1 MISMDVKGVTWVGG
15 VYQKFE
21 TMCLEVEEDMYQD
34 TVKFVENQVQT
45 VGASVKKFYAEV
57 MQDLVCHSSVD
68 PEIIPAFGDLV
79 ENNFHVDNSKK
90 SKVSKKGEP
99 VKVDVEKLSGDSE
112 VIAAMN
118 MDMDHKSLFHGQHM
132 DEYRMLSSGNCA
144 GGACSDVY
152 LRQDYD
158 GSNFNNSNSVV
169 KENPIKE
176 NLPGAITPV
185 ESDLGRPS
193 SSCCV
198 NLNDTYEVSSERR
211 HTAITPSITE
221 GMTCKST
228 RESCVIAN
236 ASQCTADVSVD
247 SRTSNMIV
255 LDKLEAKEWN
265 EIPDSSFGGSSVE
278 SNGSSPSG
286 QVHSE
291 KYAAKEI
298 SASHPGGLHDSN
310 FYATESNTVVDGT
323 ENIQP
328 SERAK
333 LEETCVMVTGEDIH
347 FVPHVDSKHRPYK
360 KKIQNVLALRKR
372 SARKQEYEQLALW
385 YGDDE
390 KSNLESGER
399 LGHSPT
405 VEETQKS
412 PAHEF
417 CESEWEIL

>member
-1 MISMDVKGVTWVGG
+1 MIRMDVKGVTWVGG

-68 PEIIPAFGDLV
+68 PEIMPAFGDLV
-79 ENNFHVDNSKK
+79 ENNFHLDNSKK

-193 SSCCV
+193 SSCRV
-198 NLNDTYEVSSERR
+198 NLNDTHEVSSERR
-211 HTAITPSITE
+211 DTALTPSITE
-221 GMTCKST
+221 G
-228 RESCVIAN
+228 
-236 ASQCTADVSVD
+236 
-247 SRTSNMIV
+247 
-255 LDKLEAKEWN
+255 
-265 EIPDSSFGGSSVE
+265 SF
-278 SNGSSPSG
+278 PSG

-310 FYATESNTVVDGT
+310 FYATESNTVVHGT
-323 ENIQP
+323 ETIQQ

-360 KKIQNVLALRKR
+360 KKIQNVFALRKR

>member
-1 MISMDVKGVTWVGG
+1 MDVKGVTWVGG

-45 VGASVKKFYAEV
+45 VGASVKEFYADV
-57 MQDLVCHSSVD
+57 MQDLVCHSSVNL
-68 PEIIPAFGDLV
+68 EIMPAFGDPV

-90 SKVSKKGEP
+90 SRVSKKGEP

-118 MDMDHKSLFHGQHM
+118 MDMDHKSLFRGQHM

-176 NLPGAITPV
+176 NFPGAITPV

-193 SSCCV
+193 SSCRV
-198 NLNDTYEVSSERR
+198 NLNDTHEVSRKCR
-211 HTAITPSITE
+211 DAVITPSIAE
-221 GMTCKST
+221 GMTFKST

-236 ASQCTADVSVD
+236 ASQCTADASVD

-265 EIPDSSFGGSSVE
+265 EITDSSFGGASVE
-278 SNGSSPSG
+278 SN
-286 QVHSE
+286 
-291 KYAAKEI
+291 
-298 SASHPGGLHDSN
+298 GGLHDSN
-310 FYATESNTVVDGT
+310 FHATESNIVVHGT
-323 ENIQP
+323 ETSQQ
-328 SERAK
+328 SEGAK
-333 LEETCVMVTGEDIH
+333 LEETCVMVTGEDVH
-347 FVPHVDSKHRPYK
+347 FVPRVDSKHRPDK
-360 KKIQNVLALRKR
+360 KKIQNAFALRKR

-399 LGHSPT
+399 LGHSLT

>member
-45 VGASVKKFYAEV
+45 VGASVKKFYADV
-57 MQDLVCHSSVD
+57 MQDLVCHSRVD
-68 PEIIPAFGDLV
+68 SEIMPAFGYPV

-118 MDMDHKSLFHGQHM
+118 MDMDHKSLFRGQHM
-132 DEYRMLSSGNCA
+132 DGYRMLSSGNCG

-176 NLPGAITPV
+176 NFPGAITLV

-198 NLNDTYEVSSERR
+198 NLNDTHEVSSKCRD
-211 HTAITPSITE
+211 TAITPSITK

-228 RESCVIAN
+228 RESCVITN
-236 ASQCTADVSVD
+236 ASRCTADVSVD

-291 KYAAKEI
+291 KYAAEEI

-310 FYATESNTVVDGT
+310 FHATESNTVVHGT
-323 ENIQP
+323 ETIQQ
-328 SERAK
+328 SEGAK
-333 LEETCVMVTGEDIH
+333 LEETCVMVTGEDVH
-347 FVPHVDSKHRPYK
+347 FVPHVDSKHRPDK
-360 KKIQNVLALRKR
+360 NAFALRKR
-372 SARKQEYEQLALW
+372 SARKQEYEQIALW

-399 LGHSPT
+399 LWHSPT